1 MSAGVVPAS
10 IPVPAAT
17 TMPAFAAVPA
27 AGLVPATAVVRAATF
42 VPATAAVPAAK
53 PPSATTVSAPKP
65 ASTATVAATAFVL
78 RLGWTNHRDRQSR
91 RDCDQQVRPLGLALH
106 WLRPS
111 QVTHAIVNVDT
122 MSLNVNN
129 VLNQYSEKGDKVNLL

>member
-1 MSAGVVPAS
+1 MLVPAEMSAGVVPAS

-17 TMPAFAAVPA
+17 TMPA
-27 AGLVPATAVVRAATF
+27 AGLVPAIAVVRAATF

-53 PPSATTVSAPKP
+53 PTSATTVSAPKP
-65 ASTATVAATAFVL
+65 ASTATVAATAAAFVL

-91 RDCDQQVRPLGLALH
+91 RDRDQQVRPLGLALH

-111 QVTHAIVNVDT
+111 QVTHAVVNVNT
-122 MSLNVNN
+122 ISLNVNN
-129 VLNQYSEKGDKVNLL
+129 GLNQYSEKGD

>member
-53 PPSATTVSAPKP
+53 PTSATT
-65 ASTATVAATAFVL
+65 AAAFVL

-91 RDCDQQVRPLGLALH
+91 RDHDQQVRPLGLALH

-111 QVTHAIVNVDT
+111 QVTHAVVNVNT
-122 MSLNVNN
+122 ISLNVNN
-129 VLNQYSEKGDKVNLL
+129 GLNQYYSEKGD

>member
-53 PPSATTVSAPKP
+53 PPSATTVTAPKP
-65 ASTATVAATAFVL
+65 ASTATVAATVAATFVL

-91 RDCDQQVRPLGLALH
+91 RDRDQQLRPLGLALH

-111 QVTHAIVNVDT
+111 QVTHAVVNVNT
-122 MSLNVNN
+122 ISLNVNN
-129 VLNQYSEKGDKVNLL
+129 GLNQYSEKGD